1 MYAYYKTPIVKH
13 LRSSKLNMHII
24 KYLRPIWR
32 SCSMVLLL
40 AAWIGSPV
48 WAQDAAPAA
57 TGDAAAGETLFKNN
71 CASCHAV
78 SDEVVVGPGLKGVQQ
93 RVPSKDWLYKWIKN
107 SSAVIASGDA
117 YANQIFNKYNKLQMQ
132 QFGDLQN
139 ADIDN
144 ILAYIESASTAAATP
159 AQAQSDAQGGVTA
172 TTDAGSGL
180 STQYF
185 TIILVALLVVLVLV
199 LLVLIM
205 IISLLTKFLS
215 NRKDLSDDDR
225 EVLEQRTSVGKLLQ
239 SGTVKGAVLI
249 IAVLLLGKISLDSV
263 MRVGISQGY
272 APKQPIAYSHK
283 LHAGEYK
290 INCAYCHTS
299 VYKGKNASIPS
310 ANICMNCHGVIKN
323 TSPEIKKLYA
333 AIEKNQP
340 IEWIRVHN
348 LPDHA
353 YFNHAQHTNVGGLA
367 CQNCHGEIEKMEV
380 VQQVS
385 PLTMGWCID
394 CHRKTEVNTKGNT
407 YYDKLVAV
415 HASKEPMKVAT
426 IGGIEC
432 SKCHY

>member
-1 MYAYYKTPIVKH
+1 
-13 LRSSKLNMHII
+13 MHIV

-32 SCSMVLLL
+32 GFSVVLLL
-40 AAWIGSPV
+40 AAWMSSPV

-57 TGDAAAGETLFKNN
+57 GDAAAGETLFKNN
-71 CASCHAV
+71 CASCHAA

-107 SSAVIASGDA
+107 SQAVVASGDK
-117 YANQIFNKYNKLQMQ
+117 YANQIFNKFNKIPMQ
-132 QFGDLQN
+132 NFQDLQN
-139 ADIDN
+139 SEIDN
-144 ILAYIESASTAAATP
+144 ILAYVESASKAAATP
-159 AQAQSDAQGGVTA
+159 AQAQTDGQGGVTA
-172 TTDAGSGL
+172 TETGGGL
-180 STQYF
+180 STEYF
-185 TIILVALLVVLVLV
+185 TIILVALMVVLALV

-205 IISLLTKFLS
+205 IVSLLTKFLS
-215 NRKDLSDDDR
+215 NRKDLSDEDR
-225 EVLEQRTSVGKLLQ
+225 ELLEKRTNLGQLLQ
-239 SGTVKGAVLI
+239 SGAVKGAVLI
-249 IAVLLLGKISLDSV
+249 IAVLLLGKIGLDSV
-263 MRVGISQGY
+263 MRIGISKGY
-272 APKQPIAYSHK
+272 APKQPISYSHK
-283 LHAGEYK
+283 LHAGEYQ

-340 IEWIRVHN
+340 IEWVRVHN

-353 YFNHAQHTNVGGLA
+353 YFNHSQHTNVGGLE
-367 CQNCHGEIEKMEV
+367 CQNCHGEIQKMEV
-380 VQQVS
+380 VEQVS

-394 CHRKTEVNTKGNT
+394 CHRKTEVNTKGNA
-407 YYDKLVAV
+407 YYDKLVAI

>member
-1 MYAYYKTPIVKH
+1 
-13 LRSSKLNMHII
+13 MHIV

-32 SCSMVLLL
+32 GCSMVLLL
-40 AAWIGSPV
+40 ATLTCSTV
-48 WAQDAAPAA
+48 WAQGAAPAA
-57 TGDAAAGETLFKNN
+57 SGGGDAAAGEALFKNN
-71 CASCHAV
+71 CAACHAA
-78 SDEVVVGPGLKGVQQ
+78 SDEVVVGPGLKGVMT
-93 RVPSKDWLYKWIKN
+93 RVPNKDWVYKWVKN

-117 YANQIFNKYNKLQMQ
+117 YGNQIFNKYNKLQMQ
-132 QFGDLQN
+132 SFPDLQN

-144 ILAYIESASTAAATP
+144 ILAYVESAATAAPTAD
-159 AQAQSDAQGGVTA
+159 QAKADGQGGATA
-172 TTDAGSGL
+172 APAESGL

-185 TIILVALLVVLVLV
+185 TIILVALLVVLALV

-215 NRKDLSDDDR
+215 NRKDLSDEDR
-225 EVLEQRTSVGKLLQ
+225 ELLEQRTDIGKVLQ
-239 SGTVKGAVLI
+239 SAVVKGAVLI
-249 IAVLLLGKISLDSV
+249 IAVLLLGKIGLDSV
-263 MRVGISQGY
+263 MRIGIAQGY
-272 APKQPIAYSHK
+272 APKQPISYSHK

-310 ANICMNCHGVIKN
+310 ANICMNCHSVIKN
-323 TSPEIKKLYA
+323 SSPEIKKLYT
-333 AIEKNQP
+333 AIENNQP

-353 YFNHAQHTNVGGLA
+353 YFNHSQHTNVGGLA
-367 CQNCHGEIEKMEV
+367 CQNCHGDIEKMEV
-380 VQQVS
+380 VEQVA

-394 CHRKTEVNTKGNT
+394 CHRKTEVNTKGNA
-407 YYDKLVAV
+407 YYDKLVAI

>member
-1 MYAYYKTPIVKH
+1 MIF
-13 LRSSKLNMHII
+13 
-24 KYLRPIWR
+24 
-32 SCSMVLLL
+32 LLL
-40 AAWIGSPV
+40 GLAVFPAN
-48 WAQDAAPAA
+48 AQDSTAAAPAA
-57 TGDAAAGETLFKNN
+57 GGGDVAAGQTLFNNN

-78 SDEVVVGPGLKGVQQ
+78 GDEVVVGPGLKGITQ
-93 RVPSKDWLYKWIKN
+93 RAPSKDWLYKWIRN

-132 QFGDLQN
+132 SFPDLTN
-139 ADIDN
+139 GDIDN
-144 ILAYIESASTAAATP
+144 ILAYVESASTAAATP
-159 AQAQSDAQGGVTA
+159 AQAQADAQGGQTA
-172 TTDAGSGL
+172 STEASGGL

-185 TIILVALLVVLVLV
+185 TIILVSLLVVLFLV
-199 LLVLIM
+199 LLVLLM
-205 IISLLTKFLS
+205 IVSLLTRFLKE
-215 NRKDLSDDDR
+215 RKDLSEADR
-225 EVLEQRTSVGKLLQ
+225 EVLEQRTSIGKLLQ
-239 SGTVKGAVLI
+239 SGVVKGAVGI
-249 IAVLLLGKISLDSV
+249 IAVLLLGKIGLDSV
-263 MRVGISQGY
+263 MNIGVSQGY

-299 VYKGKNASIPS
+299 VYKGKNASIPA
-310 ANICMNCHGVIKN
+310 ANICMNCHNVIKN
-323 TSPEIKKLYA
+323 GSPEIKKLYT

-340 IEWIRVHN
+340 IEWVRVHN
-348 LPDHA
+348 VPDYA

-394 CHRKTEVNTKGNT
+394 CHRKTDVNTKGNA
-407 YYDKLVAV
+407 YYDKLLAV

-426 IGGIEC
+426 IGGLEC

>member
-1 MYAYYKTPIVKH
+1 
-13 LRSSKLNMHII
+13 MHII

-32 SCSMVLLL
+32 GCSLVLIL
-40 AAWIGSPV
+40 AAALVYSPV
-48 WAQDAAPAA
+48 WAQNAAPAA
-57 TGDAAAGETLFKNN
+57 SSGGDAAAGETLFKNN

-78 SDEVVVGPGLKGVQQ
+78 SDEVLVGPGLKGVQQ

-132 QFGDLQN
+132 SFPDLQN

-144 ILAYIESASTAAATP
+144 ILAYVDAASAAPATQ
-159 AQAQSDAQGGVTA
+159 AQADAQGGVTA
-172 TTDAGSGL
+172 TTDTGSGL

-205 IISLLTKFLS
+205 IISLLTKFLDS
-215 NRKDLSDDDR
+215 RKDLSEADR
-225 EVLEQRTSVGKLLQ
+225 ELLEQRTNVGKLLQ
-239 SGTVKGAVLI
+239 SGVVKGAVLI
-249 IAVLLLGKISLDSV
+249 VAVLLLGKIGLDSV
-263 MRVGISQGY
+263 MRIGVSQGY

-323 TSPEIKKLYA
+323 ASPEIKKLYT

-367 CQNCHGEIEKMEV
+367 CQNCHGEIEKMEI

-394 CHRKTEVNTKGNT
+394 CHRKTEVNTKGNA
-407 YYDKLVAV
+407 YYDKLLAV